1 MKKRDELNHIANCPT
16 LYLDEKPTLRGK
28 ELKSYIIYFESL
40 DENIS
45 RNPKYVQITRNL
57 YCSPI
62 EQEARKYWFKHSEKY
77 NAVLSKLTKH
87 IPDSIK
93 KQEAEK
99 ILDWKDKIADGII
112 REQIYPIVKPELIA
126 EYKIMYPKSWK
137 KKLKKINKPYYHFK
151 YDRIINLPGVLKVLG
166 GRDYLSQIFY
176 VKDGKKEFIVC
187 GYNSSSGGRQHLSLM
202 GEAFAEHNEKVAI
215 PTEIF
220 VYNSRN
226 ILKHIASYKQLVLIP
241 GVCIMQRDFPHLEM
255 FDLKKCKSRIA
266 VQHPLTLPFYSR
278 LGIN

>member
-1 MKKRDELNHIANCPT
+1 MQTKTPARRRSVEDELKRIADCPT
-16 LYLDEKPTLRGK
+16 LYLDEKPTLEGK

-45 RNPKYVQITRNL
+45 RNPEYVQITRNL
-57 YCSPI
+57 YCSPL
-62 EQEARKYWFKHSEKY
+62 EQEARKYWLKHSGKY
-77 NAVLSKLTKH
+77 KSILNKLTEH

-99 ILDWKDKIADGII
+99 ILDWKDKIADRITKE
-112 REQIYPIVKPELIA
+112 RIYPIVKPELIA
-126 EYKIMYPKSWK
+126 EYKMMYPSIWK
-137 KKLKKINKPYYHFK
+137 KKLKKINKPYYHFE
-151 YDRIINLPGVLKVLG
+151 YNRIINLPGVLKVLG
-166 GRDYLSQIFY
+166 GRDSLSQIFY

-202 GEAFAEHNEKVAI
+202 GEAFAEQNEKGSI

-226 ILKHIASYKQLVLIP
+226 ILKHIASHKRLVLIP
-241 GVCIMQRDFPHLEM
+241 GACIMQRDFPHLEM
-255 FDLKKCKSRIA
+255 FDFKKCKSCSS
-266 VQHPLTLPFYSR
+266 L
-278 LGIN
+278 